1 MPETDKL
8 LPSLSDILTRQDT
21 DAQATLPCP
30 LRQVPLVPFLAVFAR
45 RYGQARSARTWNG
58 LVVLLKNLE
67 GHIRPPTFKIFG
79 LHVHGLLLVSD
90 RLPIKASTVFITF
103 DAESVFVAIPAVFPG
118 RLAH

>member
-1 MPETDKL
+1 M
-8 LPSLSDILTRQDT
+8 PSLNDTLARHGCASDS
-21 DAQATLPCP
+21 ATP
-30 LRQVPLVPFLAVFAR
+30 LARKISAAGALLAEIAR
-45 RYGQARSARTWNG
+45 RYGQARSARIKIG
-58 LVVLLKNLE
+58 LVVLLTNLE
-67 GHIRPPTFKIFG
+67 GHIRPPPTVKIVIKIFG